1 MSGNVKRGYYE
12 MDYEGMIFQTCS
24 AVDNSA
30 EWGKGAGQPLQNTI
44 RSFSGHQNACDLI
57 NAMARSW
64 RNTYE
69 WKNEGS
75 DIPQKRYSKPEIK
88 EKYRNISEISPDD
101 T

>member
-44 RSFSGHQNACDLI
+44 RSFSGHQNARDLF
-57 NAMARSW
+57 NA
-64 RNTYE
+64 NDTVL
-69 WKNEGS
+69 
-75 DIPQKRYSKPEIK
+75 
-88 EKYRNISEISPDD
+88 EKYIRMEE
-101 T
+101 